1 LPALGEQMNV
11 AIVLALAAI
20 VLATAAAL
28 ALVRNGGAE

>member
-1 LPALGEQMNV
+1 MQT